1 MRALALFAVL
11 MLPVPAFAVGS
22 EDEEPVT
29 TQTTTACTAGQM
41 WDVGRSICIDPE
53 DDGIDND
60 ARFAAVRELAYGG
73 KADEALRVLD
83 AMNEGTSDR
92 VLTYRGFVLRKAK
105 RYDES
110 LAAYAAALTQNPDN
124 ILARSYL
131 GMALVEIGD
140 LAKATEQL
148 TEIRARGGAGSRA
161 EAALDTAIRT
171 GHLEN
176 Y

>member
-1 MRALALFAVL
+1 MRILAFSALLL
-11 MLPVPAFAVGS
+11 LPLPAYAVGS
-22 EDEEPVT
+22 EDAAPTVT
-29 TQTTTACTAGQM
+29 ETTTACTAGQM
-41 WDVGRSICIDPE
+41 WDVGGDVCIDPE

-60 ARFAAVRELAYGG
+60 SRFAAVRELAYGG

-83 AMNEGTSDR
+83 AMNEGATDR
-92 VLTYRGFVLRKAK
+92 VLTYRGFVLRKAR

-110 LAAYAAALTQNPDN
+110 LAAYAAALAQNPDN

-131 GMALVEIGD
+131 GMALVEMGD
-140 LAKATEQL
+140 QTKAKEQL

-161 EAALDTAIRT
+161 EAALDAAITT
-171 GHLEN
+171 GQADN